1 MTIPGINLLNI
12 ASQVINLATVT
23 YYQYVGRTINSVGQY
38 IADFSEP
45 TQVKGSLQAVP
56 RGLYEKQGLDFNKK
70 YVVFYVPQNTIEVQR
85 DVTGDQFTYS
95 GQRYQVESSTD
106 WFFQDG
112 WKGLIASYFKD
123 E

>member
-1 MTIPGINLLNI
+1 MIPGINLLNVAGQI
-12 ASQVINLATVT
+12 IDFSLVS
-23 YYQYVGRTINSVGQY
+23 YYQYTGRSLNSVGQY
-38 IADFSEP
+38 VATFSEP
-45 TQVKGSLQAVP
+45 TNLKGSLQAVP
-56 RGLYEKQGLDFNKK
+56 RNLYEQHGLDFNKK
-70 YVVFYVPQNTIEVQR
+70 YVLLYVPENSIEVQR

-95 GQRYQVESSTD
+95 EKKYQIESSTD